1 MEDSEEISL
10 GFNYFQTRSF
20 SQLQRFTI
28 PVTAKRF
35 CKFIFMA
42 ILPAAKPSAIT
53 PTPKEML
60 ANVNKFENQLK
71 PAEKKDHP

>member
-1 MEDSEEISL
+1 
-10 GFNYFQTRSF
+10 
-20 SQLQRFTI
+20 
-28 PVTAKRF
+28 
-35 CKFIFMA
+35 MA